1 LAFAEY
7 AIWPI
12 VVGMKKPTRHGPAP
26 GAVEEPAA
34 LYTTALLGSPLH
46 LARAI
51 RDGLPT
57 GAFFD
62 LQERLGLTTAALGE
76 VLALPP
82 RTLQR
87 RREEG
92 RLSKEESDRLARL
105 RRVFEEAV
113 RLIGN
118 DPAAAEWF
126 GEPQPALA
134 GSTPLA
140 LCDTEP
146 GAREVE
152 RLIGRIEHGVYA

>member
-1 LAFAEY
+1 
-7 AIWPI
+7 
-12 VVGMKKPTRHGPAP
+12 MRKPPRRSPPA
-26 GAVEEPAA
+26 AVVEESAP
-34 LYTTALLGSPLH
+34 LYGATASGSPLQ

-57 GAFFD
+57 AAFFD
-62 LQERLGLTTAALGE
+62 LQTRLGLTTGVLGE
-76 VLALPP
+76 VLAVPP

-92 RLSKEESDRLARL
+92 RLSKEESDRLTRL
-105 RRVFEEAV
+105 RCVFEEAV

-118 DPAAAEWF
+118 DAMAAEWF
-126 GEPQPALA
+126 VEPQTALA
-134 GSTPLA
+134 GLTPLT

>member
-1 LAFAEY
+1 
-7 AIWPI
+7 
-12 VVGMKKPTRHGPAP
+12 MKNKARRNPPPAP
-26 GAVEEPAA
+26 AAAVEEVAA
-34 LYTTALLGSPLH
+34 FYGASLLDSPLV
-46 LARAI
+46 LAKAI

-57 GAFFD
+57 AAFFD
-62 LQERLGLTTAALGE
+62 LQNRLELTTATLGE
-76 VLALPP
+76 VLALPA

-105 RRVFEEAV
+105 RRVFEAA
-113 RLIGN
+113 RTLLGS
-118 DPAAAEWF
+118 DPATAEWF
-126 GEPQPALA
+126 KEPQIALA
-134 GSTPLA
+134 GSSPLA